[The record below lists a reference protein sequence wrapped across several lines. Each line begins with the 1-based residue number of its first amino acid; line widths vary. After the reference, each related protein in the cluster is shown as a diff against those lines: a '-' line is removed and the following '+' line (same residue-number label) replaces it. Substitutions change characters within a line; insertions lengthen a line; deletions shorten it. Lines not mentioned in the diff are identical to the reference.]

1 MGNHRWS
8 VQFHIFSSVFD
19 YSHGGQ
25 FFCSTR
31 AKCSES
37 MRPSLHQHDP
47 DTIRRIV
54 QRSELQTL
62 SGELYHARKSFSLRK
77 ARWIPEKNE
86 HEILWKRLIAVPPVA
101 SKSLARSTPNMLA
114 VKASNRQN
122 VYKCMVAYV
131 NTSCFKSPRNSL
143 AFEHSHTAQVV
154 CIAAL
159 LLSPMCYKSSLAGPS
174 WSDLQKYPATGH
186 WGHCSR
192 AKAISL
198 LWASCASQVLPVFT
212 SQLLVLLVLLVLN
225 FILNIFP

>member
-114 VKASNRQN
+114 VKSIKQTECIQMYGCLRKYILFQEPT
-122 VYKCMVAYV
+122 KQ
-131 NTSCFKSPRNSL
+131 SCIW
-143 AFEHSHTAQVV
+143 T
-154 CIAAL
+154 
-159 LLSPMCYKSSLAGPS
+159 
-174 WSDLQKYPATGH
+174 
-186 WGHCSR
+186 
-192 AKAISL
+192 
-198 LWASCASQVLPVFT
+198 
-212 SQLLVLLVLLVLN
+212 
-225 FILNIFP
+225 